1 MGRRRMPIRGR
12 GATGDRGGR
21 RRASRRAGAAQLAG
35 VSNEAGTAVST
46 AVSSPGFCQVLARE

>member
-1 MGRRRMPIRGR
+1 MPIRGR